1 MWFFFSW
8 PFPSFFQLSLNL
20 HFLIYLPICLPLLL
34 LSTLCSLPL
43 FYPIYLCP
51 LLCCI
56 FFLLSY
62 FSSTPPDL
70 FSTSSWFFLF
80 SLLSLLLFYVS
91 TRFCIILFSAC
102 ILLRLQF
109 LSPSNFLCFCLV
121 DAFPLLLSSYF
132 QLQFLFLHRVPWAVL
147 VFFILLT
154 FFLSSFPVSLFS
166 I

>member
-1 MWFFFSW
+1 MS
-8 PFPSFFQLSLNL
+8 SLC
-20 HFLIYLPICLPLLL
+20 F
-34 LSTLCSLPL
+34 
-43 FYPIYLCP
+43 
-51 LLCCI
+51 I

-70 FSTSSWFFLF
+70 FSITSSWFFLF

-121 DAFPLLLSSYF
+121 DSFPLLLSSYF

-154 FFLSSFPVSLFS
+154 FFSLPFQFLTSLSKSRSNLMLSFLPRFS
-166 I
+166 KHSSILIF